1 MTANG
6 TRWKTVLALLT
17 VYVIWGTT
25 QYATLLAV
33 QGLPPVFMTG
43 ARFAT
48 AGLIMLAFAGAPAL
62 RSLSARQAINC
73 VVAGTIMS
81 FASFALAVLAIAQGV
96 PTGLVACIIATMPLW
111 LTLFAHG
118 GGERTHAVG
127 WVGVLIGISGAGL
140 LLLDENL
147 HFVPLGT
154 GMAFLS
160 PMLWAAGS
168 YWVRRSDMP
177 PMALASAIQWL
188 SGGLIGIAVGLIFEA
203 DAVSRLTTVNQAS
216 VWWAWA
222 YLLVFGTLLTY
233 TAYLWLVR
241 NVSAPLAGSNAF
253 VNPVIAVGIG
263 AVVAGE
269 RLDAISLIAIPL
281 VLLGLVLIVSRPRQ
295 PQSPKRN

>member
-1 MTANG
+1 MTSNG
-6 TRWKTVLALLT
+6 ARWKTALALLT
-17 VYVIWGTT
+17 VYLVWGTT

-62 RSLSARQAINC
+62 RSLSARRAVNC

-111 LTLFAHG
+111 LTLLAHW
-118 GGERTHAVG
+118 GGERTHAMG
-127 WVGVLIGISGAGL
+127 WVGILLGIAGAGL

-147 HFVPLGT
+147 HFAPLGT

-177 PMALASAIQWL
+177 PMALASALQWL
-188 SGGLIGIAVGLIFEA
+188 SGGLAGIAVGLIFES
-203 DAVSRLTTVNQAS
+203 DAVARLTAVNQAS
-216 VWWAWA
+216 VWWVWA

-263 AVVAGE
+263 AAMAGE
-269 RLDAISLIAIPL
+269 RLDAVSFIAVPLIL
-281 VLLGLVLIVSRPRQ
+281 MGLVLIVVKPRRQ
-295 PQSPKRN
+295 QSKRRT

>member
-6 TRWKTVLALLT
+6 ARWKTVLALLT
-17 VYVIWGTT
+17 VYLVWGTT

-62 RSLSARQAINC
+62 RSLSARRAVNC

-111 LTLFAHG
+111 LTLLAHW
-118 GGERTHAVG
+118 GGERTHAMG
-127 WVGVLIGISGAGL
+127 WVGILLGIAGAGL

-147 HFVPLGT
+147 HFAPLGT

-177 PMALASAIQWL
+177 PMALASALQWL
-188 SGGLIGIAVGLIFEA
+188 SGGFAGIAVGLVFES
-203 DAVSRLTTVNQAS
+203 DAVARLTAVHHAS

-263 AVVAGE
+263 AAMAGE
-269 RLDAISLIAIPL
+269 RLDAVSFIAIPL
-281 VLLGLVLIVSRPRQ
+281 ILMGLVLIVVKPRRH
-295 PQSPKRN
+295 PSTKRI